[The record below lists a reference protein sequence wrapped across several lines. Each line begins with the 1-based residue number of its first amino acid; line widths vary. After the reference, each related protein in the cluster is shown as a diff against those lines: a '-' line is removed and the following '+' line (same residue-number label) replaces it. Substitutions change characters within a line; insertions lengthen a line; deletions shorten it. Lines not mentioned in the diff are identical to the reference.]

1 MVRDDLERTVVQSGK
16 PDGAAEA
23 QSQGPPPGEPAAP
36 QRAQDPESV
45 QTGARE
51 PTHSLRYLLL
61 WKERNPHE
69 EPDSWSQ
76 PIPGADAESFPTH
89 LRPFSSAA
97 EYELVKHTHRQLQH
111 SGYYWGSMTM
121 EEAHA
126 ILARTQ
132 PGTFLI
138 RDSGQTDVFFTL
150 SYQSDDGPT
159 SVRVQLHD
167 LLFALSGSHK
177 TFASLFDLLTYYTG
191 SSCKLTAPYRK
202 QRPERLNQMCR
213 RALVVAYGAEK
224 ISTLPGIS
232 TQVKDY
238 VRAYPCCV

>member
-1 MVRDDLERTVVQSGK
+1 MVRDDLERTVVQSRE
-16 PDGAAEA
+16 PDGAAETQN
-23 QSQGPPPGEPAAP
+23 QSQPPQEPAAP
-36 QRAQDPESV
+36 ERVEGPERVQPES
-45 QTGARE
+45 RE
-51 PTHSLRYLLL
+51 PTQSLLDLLR
-61 WKERNPHE
+61 WKELNSHE
-69 EPDSWSQ
+69 DPDRWFQ
-76 PIPGADAESFPTH
+76 LGADAESFPTH
-89 LRPFSSAA
+89 FRPFSSAA

-111 SGYYWGSMTM
+111 SGYYWASMTM

-159 SVRVQLHD
+159 SVRVQLND
-167 LLFALSGSHK
+167 LLFTLSGSHK

-191 SSCKLTAPYRK
+191 SSCKLTAPYRR
-202 QRPERLNQMCR
+202 QRPERLKQMCR
-213 RALVVAYGAEK
+213 RALMVAYGAEN